1 MSNPQ
6 APINN
11 TINAGNPAALP
22 THCFIAVS
30 NVSVA
35 ILLLISLPPQT
46 HTGMNGSRHNT
57 VVPVPRDPPAPNVM
71 DPALR
76 IGLYNP
82 NPYVRGM
89 AVGPIAKMGGASVM
103 RRAEVE
109 RSNARR
115 FVRRLEVVRPDGP
128 ANLAVLTND
137 ELAAYEELIN
147 EEQPEEQPEAEEEGK
162 ERGGE
167 GGPAEKQQQQ
177 KKKKVRIRYLTLPS
191 HHSTTPPPPSLF
203 FYFKDERLANPTSI
217 PQQARPEPRGTAWF
231 VQRGKELDSKRI
243 Y

>member
-6 APINN
+6 AHINN
-11 TINAGNPAALP
+11 TINAGNPATLP

-46 HTGMNGSRHNT
+46 HTGT
-57 VVPVPRDPPAPNVM
+57 VVPVPQDPPAPNVM

-82 NPYVRGM
+82 NPYVRGIAM
-89 AVGPIAKMGGASVM
+89 EPIAKMGRASVM
-103 RRAEVE
+103 RRAEAE
-109 RSNARR
+109 RSNARE
-115 FVRRLEVVRPDGP
+115 FVRRLELVKPDEP
-128 ANLAVLTND
+128 ASPAVLTNE
-137 ELAAYEELIN
+137 ELAAYEELVD
-147 EEQPEEQPEAEEEGK
+147 EERLEGDGEEEEAK
-162 ERGGE
+162 ERGGGE

-177 KKKKVRIRYLTLPS
+177 QQQKKKKVRIHYLTLAPLNN
-191 HHSTTPPPPSLF
+191 PF
-203 FYFKDERLANPTSI
+203 FINKDDDWLANPTPI
-217 PQQARPEPRGTAWF
+217 TQQAPPEPKGTAWF

-243 Y
+243 